1 MYLRQK
7 AIDEIIVC
15 RYTRGKETTMNF
27 RNWCQ
32 EKWYEHQEELFQW
45 EGFYP
50 TATAQEYFAKYK
62 WWLRR
67 EYRAQKVTL

>member
-1 MYLRQK
+1 MYLTAK
-7 AIDEIIVC
+7 AIDKIKIID
-15 RYTRGKETTMNF
+15 YNTPKETKMTF
-27 RNWCQ
+27 RQWCQ
-32 EKWYEHQEELFQW
+32 EKWYEHQEEILSW

-67 EYRAQKVTL
+67 EFRVQKSSN